1 MLWLSLV
8 AYLTSVPAV
17 TDAPQ
22 HGFLTGN
29 GHLPHALPLCGDMT
43 SSMLAASP
51 YDGASVSTNTSML
64 LDSTVSPP
72 CGATE
77 GVSTTTKA
85 LAFCARFWLC
95 LGRVQDVSRT
105 SGLVLSE

>member
-29 GHLPHALPLCGDMT
+29 GHLPQAMQRTRACRLRTQSAGQGWLG
-43 SSMLAASP
+43 
-51 YDGASVSTNTSML
+51 
-64 LDSTVSPP
+64 SPP
-72 CGATE
+72 LNRQRPGRESARVRASSADFPAADFSAVGAHH
-77 GVSTTTKA
+77 
-85 LAFCARFWLC
+85 L
-95 LGRVQDVSRT
+95 
-105 SGLVLSE
+105 

>member
-8 AYLTSVPAV
+8 AYLTYVPAV

-51 YDGASVSTNTSML
+51 YDGAS
-64 LDSTVSPP
+64 
-72 CGATE
+72 A
-77 GVSTTTKA
+77 
-85 LAFCARFWLC
+85 
-95 LGRVQDVSRT
+95 
-105 SGLVLSE
+105 

>member
-64 LDSTVSPP
+64 LDSTAVRPERR
-72 CGATE
+72 ARE
-77 GVSTTTKA
+77 GV
-85 LAFCARFWLC
+85 
-95 LGRVQDVSRT
+95 GY
-105 SGLVLSE
+105 GLHATL